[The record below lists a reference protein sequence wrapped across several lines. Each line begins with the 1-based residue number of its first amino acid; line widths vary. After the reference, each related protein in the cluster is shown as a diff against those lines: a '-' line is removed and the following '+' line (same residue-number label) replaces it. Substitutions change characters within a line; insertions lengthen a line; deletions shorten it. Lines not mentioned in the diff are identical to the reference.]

1 MDAQTVFNS
10 VIAVAGFLAGMI
22 LNNIYR
28 AIERLDKDV
37 RMMPSQYVPRDDYR
51 NDVKE
56 IREMLAKI
64 FDKLD
69 NKVDK

>member
-1 MDAQTVFNS
+1 MDAQTIFNA

-37 RMMPSQYVPRDDYR
+37 RSMPSQYVPRDDYR
-51 NDVKE
+51 NDVRE
-56 IREMLAKI
+56 IRDMLAKI

>member
-1 MDAQTVFNS
+1 MDAQTIFNA

-28 AIERLDKDV
+28 AIERLDNDV
-37 RMMPSQYVPRDDYR
+37 RAMPSQYVPRDDYR
-51 NDVKE
+51 NDIRE
-56 IREMLAKI
+56 MREMLAKI
-64 FDKLD
+64 FDKLE

>member
-1 MDAQTVFNS
+1 MDAQTFFNS
-10 VIAVAGFLAGMI
+10 IIAVAGFLAGMI

-37 RMMPSQYVPRDDYR
+37 RNMPSQYVPRDDYR

-56 IREMLAKI
+56 IRDMLGKI

>member
-1 MDAQTVFNS
+1 MDAQTIFNS
-10 VIAVAGFLAGMI
+10 IIAVAGFLAGMI

-37 RMMPSQYVPRDDYR
+37 RAMPSVYVPRDDYR
-51 NDVKE
+51 HDVKE
-56 IREMLAKI
+56 IRDLLAKI

-69 NKVDK
+69 HKVDK

>member
-1 MDAQTVFNS
+1 MDAQTIFNA

-37 RMMPSQYVPRDDYR
+37 RNMPSMYVPRDDYR

-56 IREMLAKI
+56 IRDMLGKI

>member
-1 MDAQTVFNS
+1 MDAQTVFNA

-37 RMMPSQYVPRDDYR
+37 RMMPAQYVPRDDYR
-51 NDVKE
+51 NDVRE
-56 IREMLAKI
+56 MREMLAKI

>member
-10 VIAVAGFLAGMI
+10 VIAVARFLAGMI

-51 NDVKE
+51 NDIRE
-56 IREMLAKI
+56 MREMLAKI
-64 FDKLD
+64 FDKLE